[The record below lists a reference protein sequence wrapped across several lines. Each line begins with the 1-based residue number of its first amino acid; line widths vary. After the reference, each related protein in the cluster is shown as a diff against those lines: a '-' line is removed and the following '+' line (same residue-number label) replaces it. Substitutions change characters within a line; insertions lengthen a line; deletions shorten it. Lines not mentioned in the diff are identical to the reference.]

1 MLAGGTQRVSDK
13 STDAVGVALAGIRT
27 AAIITQAELSPVQY
41 LTHERIPCGLVLLA
55 ARPKAKKS
63 WLALQAAK
71 AAAEGGE
78 MLGMQ
83 TRKGRALGLF
93 LEDNERRMKHR
104 LAFLGGEKMA
114 PEALARLH
122 VTFAWPKGEPGV
134 AALRDWMGRYP
145 DTILIVIDVLQ
156 KFRSEQN
163 SRASAYSHDYA
174 ALESLQAL
182 ARDYPDLCI
191 LVLHHTRKA
200 AATLPAEKVSGTN
213 AITGAADAYIILDVG
228 PEPNTA
234 KAHID
239 GRDWELWVHDF
250 VWRFEEGI
258 GWTHVRLITDKDSLT
273 PSQREWFDLVRLKG
287 PFTPSQAA
295 KERGVSA
302 SAASQMLSQ
311 LAARGFLRCDRGHYS
326 VLVQS
331 RARHSCIAA
340 SLP

>member
-1 MLAGGTQRVSDK
+1 MLA
-13 STDAVGVALAGIRT
+13 
-27 AAIITQAELSPVQY
+27 
-41 LTHERIPCGLVLLA
+41 
-55 ARPKAKKS
+55 
-63 WLALQAAK
+63 
-71 AAAEGGE
+71 
-78 MLGMQ
+78 
-83 TRKGRALGLF
+83 
-93 LEDNERRMKHR
+93 
-104 LAFLGGEKMA
+104 
-114 PEALARLH
+114 
-122 VTFAWPKGEPGV
+122 
-134 AALRDWMGRYP
+134 
-145 DTILIVIDVLQ
+145 
-156 KFRSEQN
+156 
-163 SRASAYSHDYA
+163 
-174 ALESLQAL
+174 
-182 ARDYPDLCI
+182 
-191 LVLHHTRKA
+191 
-200 AATLPAEKVSGTN
+200 
-213 AITGAADAYIILDVG
+213 
-228 PEPNTA
+228 A